1 MKFKHKKKA
10 IVLFCLI
17 AVLVFGLFSN
27 QTLSLFFSQKVWQH
41 KVNSIE
47 KLKNCSFTGIELDIV
62 YLANKNVFDVYHPPK
77 KSQNLHLKNY
87 LKTLPKNTKHLW
99 LDFKNLNNTNA
110 EKSIK
115 LLSKLVKEHELN
127 KKNIVVESNQMALL
141 VLFQTNGY
149 KTSYYFPQGLSKSS
163 NQNLQSKL
171 MMIKKELK
179 ENKPTYISSKYDD
192 YDLLKENFPEQKKLF
207 WFNVYGDNNQLKV
220 RFLLFKILLD
230 ENVDA
235 LLIP

>member
-1 MKFKHKKKA
+1 MMFKHKKKA
-10 IVLFCLI
+10 IVLFCII

-27 QTLSLFFSQKVWQH
+27 QTLLLFFSQKVWQH

-47 KLKNCSFTGIELDIV
+47 KLKNCNLSGIELDIV
-62 YLANKNVFDVYHPPK
+62 YLANKNVFDVYHPPE

-87 LKTLPKNTKHLW
+87 LKALPKNITQLW

-110 EKSIK
+110 ENSLR
-115 LLSKLVKEHELN
+115 LLNQLVKEHELN
-127 KKNIVVESNQMALL
+127 KRNIVIESDQMALL
-141 VLFQTNGY
+141 SSFRKNGY
-149 KTSYYFPQGLSKSS
+149 QTSYYFPQGLSKSS

>member
-1 MKFKHKKKA
+1 MMFKHKKKA

-47 KLKNCSFTGIELDIV
+47 KLKNCSLSGIELDIV
-62 YLANKNVFDVYHPPK
+62 YLANKNVFDVYHPPE

-87 LKTLPKNTKHLW
+87 LKVLPKNNKHLW

-110 EKSIK
+110 ENSLKI
-115 LLSKLVKEHELN
+115 LSELVKEHELN
-127 KKNIVVESNQMALL
+127 KNNIIVESDQITLL
-141 VLFQTNGY
+141 SSF
-149 KTSYYFPQGLSKSS
+149 KTKGFKTAFYFPQDLSKSS

-171 MMIKKELK
+171 ILIKKELK
-179 ENKPTYISSKYDD
+179 RNKPTYISSKYDK
-192 YDLLKENFPEQKKLF
+192 YDLLKKHFPNEKKLF
-207 WFNVYGDNNQLKV
+207 WFNVYGDNNKLKV